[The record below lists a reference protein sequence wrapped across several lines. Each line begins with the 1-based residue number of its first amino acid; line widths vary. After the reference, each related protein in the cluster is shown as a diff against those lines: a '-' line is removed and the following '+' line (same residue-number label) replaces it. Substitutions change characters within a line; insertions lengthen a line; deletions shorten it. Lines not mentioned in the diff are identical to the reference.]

1 MNIGITVG
9 LMKENESMWIN
20 GIKLNA
26 IFLANVFKHL
36 GHTVWL
42 LDTNIV
48 VPADEKTGL
57 LDKDKITWDID
68 EFPIYKF
75 LKKWKEVDILFTLG
89 TALDDAT
96 LKHWKGLKPNNKV
109 VKYMCG
115 NNYVI
120 DMERMMFHYEKEDQ
134 LPTLQKEIDEIW
146 YVPQQE
152 KHNHDYYRILHWL
165 EEDKVKPVPFIWDPM
180 FIDKTENMYGGKL
193 ADGTSIE
200 IDVPIYQPKE
210 LSEMRLTC
218 MEPNMN
224 VVKFHMIPMMIAE
237 QALRNGYNF
246 KVFNI
251 VSSNRLM
258 KSKYW
263 KSIIGKL
270 KLLEDPAKSKIAVH
284 HRYPVHS
291 ILARMTDVVVSHQ
304 WDNPLNYAYLDV
316 MYLQY
321 PLVHNAEMIQ
331 DAGYYYPGFS
341 ITDGAE
347 QLSKVFETHNDNIDA
362 YNKKN
367 EEVLTRYTV
376 YNEAMLDTY
385 SKLLDNLV
393 VGNNKHKLSYK
404 YNWKTNVYYD

>member
-1 MNIGITVG
+1 MKIGITLG
-9 LMKENESMWIN
+9 LQKENESMWVN

-26 IFLANVFKHL
+26 IFLANVFKKL
-36 GHTVWL
+36 GHDAML
-42 LDTNIV
+42 LDTSMKIK
-48 VPADEKTGL
+48 ADEKTGL
-57 LDKDKITWDID
+57 LDRDKIVWDID
-68 EFPIYKF
+68 EFPIYGF
-75 LKKWKEVDILFTLG
+75 LKKWKDIDVLITLG
-89 TALDDAT
+89 TALDDST
-96 LKHWKGLKPNNKV
+96 LKKWKAFKSTNKV

-120 DMERMMFHYEKEDQ
+120 DMERMIFKTGIEEQ
-134 LPTLQKEIDEIW
+134 SPTLQKEVDELW

-165 EEDKVKPVPFIWDPM
+165 DDDKVKPVPFIWDPM
-180 FIDKTENMYGGKL
+180 FIDKAEHLYGGKL

-200 IDVPIYQPKE
+200 VDVPIYQPKE

-237 QALRNGYNF
+237 QALRDGYDF

-251 VSSNRLM
+251 VSASRLM
-258 KSKYW
+258 ESKYW
-263 KSIIGKL
+263 KGIIGKL
-270 KLLEDPAKSKIAVH
+270 KLLEDPKNSKISVH

-291 ILARMTDVVVSHQ
+291 LLAKLTDVVISHQ

-321 PLVHNAEMIQ
+321 PLVHNAPMIQ
-331 DAGYYYPGFS
+331 DAGYYYPEFNVKE
-341 ITDGAE
+341 GAK
-347 QLSKVFETHNDNIDA
+347 QLAQVFDSHNQNIDA
-362 YNKKN
+362 YNERN

-376 YNEAMLDTY
+376 YNDDMLETY
-385 SKLLDNLV
+385 SKLLDNLME
-393 VGNNKHKLSYK
+393 GNNKHNLSYK
-404 YNWKTNVYYD
+404 YNWKTNTYHE